1 MNEINEQLKGISEL
15 VTRIDA
21 KVLEITTKLDE
32 LIKALHEYDNDGYG
46 ESSFEAFQDEAAINK
61 RMNIIGQ
68 NGNTGE
74 HYDDDR
80 ELGGEGQNNITTQL
94 YDNTNITT
102 NITNHNNNKKQKRI
116 NK

>member
-1 MNEINEQLKGISEL
+1 M
-15 VTRIDA
+15 D
-21 KVLEITTKLDE
+21 
-32 LIKALHEYDNDGYG
+32 
-46 ESSFEAFQDEAAINK
+46 
-61 RMNIIGQ
+61 IIGQ

-116 NK
+116 NSMSMISNKTYMIINVTMWVLIIILGVVAYVLV